1 MQNQQQQQQQE
12 EEESWGNQYT
22 NFKWYDVVLSVVAAL
37 VAVLAMAVLVEA
49 ALVMRFN
56 QYDLELKVRHG
67 VVKVKLLQPPPWM
80 RMNFTL
86 ATTNPITNTAATDVN
101 ISLSVTDITVT
112 SGNKSLTEFHV
123 DGGHN
128 VSVGPG
134 HTEYVIWLQ
143 NANDSSFFDQLE
155 HNGKVTIELRVRGD
169 IDTRITPLNK
179 DVFNPPSRHVV
190 FDCAGVSLTVVD
202 DLSMI
207 DHGGNKDDDVSC
219 SYV

>member
-1 MQNQQQQQQQE
+1 MQNQQQQQ

-22 NFKWYDVVLSVVAAL
+22 NFKWYDMVLSVVAVL
-37 VAVLAMAVLVEA
+37 VAALAMAVLVEA
-49 ALVMRFN
+49 VLVMRSN

-67 VVKVKLLQPPPWM
+67 AVKVKLLQPPRWM

-86 ATTNPITNTAATDVN
+86 AATNPITNTAATDVK
-101 ISLSVTDITVT
+101 ISLSVTEITVT
-112 SGNKSLTEFHV
+112 SGNKSLTKFHV
-123 DGGHN
+123 DGGN

-143 NANDSSFFDQLE
+143 NATDSSFFDQLE

-169 IDTRITPLNK
+169 IDTRITPLNE
-179 DVFNPPSRHVV
+179 DAFDPPSRHVV
-190 FDCAGVSLTVVD
+190 FDCPGVSLTVVHN
-202 DLSMI
+202 LSMI

>member
-1 MQNQQQQQQQE
+1 MQNQQQQE
-12 EEESWGNQYT
+12 EEENWGNQYA
-22 NFKWYDVVLSVVAAL
+22 NFKWYDVVLSVVAVL

-49 ALVMRFN
+49 VLVMRSN
-56 QYDLELKVRHG
+56 QYDLELKVRQG
-67 VVKVKLLQPPPWM
+67 AVKVKLLQPPPWM

-86 ATTNPITNTAATDVN
+86 AATNPITNTAATDVN
-101 ISLSVTDITVT
+101 TSLSVTDITVT
-112 SGNKSLTEFHV
+112 SGNKTLMTEFHV
-123 DGGHN
+123 DRGN

-143 NANDSSFFDQLE
+143 DASDSSFFDQLE
-155 HNGKVTIELRVRGD
+155 NNRKVTIELKVRGD
-169 IDTRITPLNK
+169 TDTRITPLNE
-179 DVFNPPSRHVV
+179 DAFDPPSRHVV